1 MKQVKYFFWKVSP
14 TLRYSH
20 FCPDL
25 ISHVGK
31 RFDKKAKVSCKIFDA
46 TTRKKNNFNTHIA
59 QHFKK

>member
-25 ISHVGK
+25 FSHVGK
-31 RFDKKAKVSCKIFDA
+31 RFDKQAKVSCKIYDA
-46 TTRKKNNFNTHIA
+46 TTRKKKQF
-59 QHFKK
+59 